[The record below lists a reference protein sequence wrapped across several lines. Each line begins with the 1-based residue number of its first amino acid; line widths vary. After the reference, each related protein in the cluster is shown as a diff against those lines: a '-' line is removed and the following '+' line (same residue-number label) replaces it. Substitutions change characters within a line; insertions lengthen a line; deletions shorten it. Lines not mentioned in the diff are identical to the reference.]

1 MSRPT
6 STFVAVAAA
15 LSAVL
20 VLLSSS
26 GVDAFSPVLSNSLKQ
41 MAPLAVASPVV
52 LHMSDSG
59 GGGGGG
65 GGERQ
70 RSTKKGLTTIL
81 MDKTEEKQ
89 EEEEKKEEPWRVILH
104 NDEINTFQHV
114 TRVSRTN

>member
-15 LSAVL
+15 LSALL
-20 VLLSSS
+20 VLLST
-26 GVDAFSPVLSNSLKQ
+26 GADAFSPVLSKNILKQ
-41 MAPLAVASPVV
+41 MAPVAIASPVV
-52 LHMSDSG
+52 LHMSDS
-59 GGGGGG
+59 GGGG

-114 TRVSRTN
+114 TRVSRI

>member
-20 VLLSSS
+20 VLLSS
-26 GVDAFSPVLSNSLKQ
+26 GADAFSPVLSSLKQ

-114 TRVSRTN
+114 TRVSRT

>member
-1 MSRPT
+1 MTRPT
-6 STFVAVAAA
+6 STFVAVTAA
-15 LSAVL
+15 LSALL
-20 VLLSSS
+20 VLLSS
-26 GVDAFSPVLSNSLKQ
+26 GADAFSPVLSKNILKQ
-41 MAPLAVASPVV
+41 MAPVAVASPVV
-52 LHMSDSG
+52 LHMSDS

-114 TRVSRTN
+114 TRVSRF